1 MATPVKQAFG
11 KKDVVTHIG
20 TIAAP
25 FSSGVAGG
33 ICTPFQ
39 ILTTQAIK
47 TVFLYLS
54 GTVNIATTNLSA
66 VLANGVHKVLQ
77 SIALTVNK
85 KPGSIALDGYSLHV
99 KNLKDWGFTQPF
111 NDLPAVTKG
120 NGIAFNAVF
129 RIDFST
135 PQYPGGDAT
144 MFKPLPGFIYNLEVA
159 FDAVTVLGTPTNPG
173 EMTWAAAPTID
184 VVTQEILDV
193 DKTPNVYNASYL
205 LTFPLTA
212 ISSDFKVPLPYG
224 GKVNEYHL
232 HTLDANGLYSNA
244 ILNKIT
250 LRNGQKEVMRALP
263 VGLHRAIQDSLAGMP
278 GTTAAPTGVYYVD
291 LALNNSFRS
300 VRDTTGM
307 TELQLGLDVAALGTL
322 KVLVNEFR
330 QGADVGGN

>member
-1 MATPVKQAFG
+1 VAIKQNFG
-11 KKDVVTHIG
+11 KKDVLTHVG

-33 ICTPFQ
+33 ICAPFQ

-47 TVFLYLS
+47 TIFLYLS
-54 GTVNIATTNLSA
+54 GTVNVATNNLSA
-66 VLANGVHKVLQ
+66 VLANGVHKLLQ
-77 SIALTVNK
+77 SIAITVNK
-85 KPGSIALDGYSLHV
+85 KPGAIALNGYTLHV
-99 KNLKDWGFTQPF
+99 KNLKDHGFTQPF
-111 NDLPAVTKG
+111 ADLASVNLG
-120 NGIAFNAVF
+120 NGKAFSACF
-129 RIDFST
+129 RIDFVT
-135 PQYPGGDAT
+135 PGYPGGDAT
-144 MFKPLPGFIYNLEVA
+144 MFKPLPGFIYNLEIA
-159 FDAVTVLGTPTNPG
+159 FDAVTRLGTPANAG

-184 VVTQEILDV
+184 VVLHEILDV
-193 DKTPNVYNASYL
+193 EKTPNVYNSSYL

-232 HTLDANGLYSNA
+232 HATDANGLWSNS

-263 VGLHRAIQDSLAGMP
+263 NVLHRAIQDSLAGMP
-278 GTTAAPTGVYYVD
+278 AAVAAPTGVYYVD

-322 KVLVNEFR
+322 YVLVNEFR
-330 QGADVGGN
+330 QGADVLGS